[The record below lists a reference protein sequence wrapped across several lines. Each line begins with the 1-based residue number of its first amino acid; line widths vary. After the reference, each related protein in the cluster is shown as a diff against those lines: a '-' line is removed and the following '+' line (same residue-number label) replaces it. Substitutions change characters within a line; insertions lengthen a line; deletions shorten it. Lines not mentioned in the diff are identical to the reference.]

1 MPLNPETPHL
11 CDSSIMNLAV
21 DGTKLLGE
29 EFLSLVNKTIEAILD
44 GGSDL
49 VAAVCNDVG
58 VVGRTTT
65 VPGKEL

>member
-1 MPLNPETPHL
+1 
-11 CDSSIMNLAV
+11 MNLAV
-21 DGTKLLGE
+21 DGTKLLGK
-29 EFLSLVNKTIEAILD
+29 EFLGLVNKTLEAILD